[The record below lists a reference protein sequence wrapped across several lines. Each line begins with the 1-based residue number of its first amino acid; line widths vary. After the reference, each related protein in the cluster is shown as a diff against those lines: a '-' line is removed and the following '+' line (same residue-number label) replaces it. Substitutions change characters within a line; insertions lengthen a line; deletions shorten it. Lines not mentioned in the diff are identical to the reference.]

1 MKNDSYLRFL
11 LSDNCSLRKYYRER
25 SAVSLHDVRRSMLLK
40 VREQGYSVPDHYY
53 RLGIEYSFSDV
64 DELSRLFTTGLPKL
78 ADEYLEIHEGQV
90 FVKGERMNDWQLLLP
105 QIPPLLLVTMKI
117 WKDSGPIV
125 SDIVD
130 YAYRD
135 MLPSVKRTAI
145 PSAFLP
151 EMQTLKEEING
162 FDDLHIHLNGAVET
176 DLAWY
181 DFLRHPEVVYQEI
194 SRACRNDKVKEQ
206 LGQLTDISD
215 PIEFYH
221 LFCIAGRIREWL
233 FQKVTNGNDI
243 FDFGSFENLLSG
255 LVKIK
260 ETFKEHPVKPILGD
274 GASPLILEGLLY
286 VKILDYLS
294 ARPHDE
300 AVAGAFHYYLLI
312 LGICNRLLVQQTDAF
327 GFEQFQKYTSNNF
340 REFSERTY
348 PQRFMQLAGN
358 DLHNIRHIEGRFS
371 PKTSVDDNTA
381 IIKKIVDG
389 CIFLDQNKRDSKIS
403 LSLIAHFIKRSEH
416 HKGNFRF
423 SGLRND
429 LDKRTDALIAL
440 RNTNSSYAKMV
451 TGVDAAASE
460 FDTPPEVFAPSFRRL
475 RKHGLSHYTYHAGE
489 DFFHILS
496 GLRAIY
502 EAIEFLDMRAGDRI
516 GHATAAGVDVRIW
529 KQNVGDRLWMRI
541 EDYLDDL
548 VFAYHLITKMKE
560 RELEPF
566 LPGIALRIEK
576 YASRVYP
583 VKYSVSEL
591 IEAWLLRKERP
602 ESLLSSNN
610 PNIPKQ
616 ICLYY
621 HSKEGREKGKEI
633 RAFDVYDLFGEKEL
647 VCFQKLILKV
657 MHQKQ
662 IVIETLPT
670 SNVIIG
676 HHHDFSTYHL
686 YNWYRWSKEDIMV
699 PAIVVGT
706 DDAGIF
712 ATNIYNEY
720 CHIYCML
727 VFDKGLSP
735 YEAME
740 YIERLVHN
748 AKVYAFHTTNPS
760 KNMINDH

>member
-1 MKNDSYLRFL
+1 MKSDSYLRFL

-25 SAVSLHDVRRSMLLK
+25 VAVSLQDVRRSMLLK

-53 RLGIEYSFSDV
+53 RLGTEFSFSGV
-64 DELSRLFTTGLPKL
+64 DELSELFTIGLPKL
-78 ADEYLEIHEGQV
+78 ADEYLEIREGQV
-90 FVKGERMNDWQLLLP
+90 FVKGEQMNEWQLLLP
-105 QIPPLLLVTMKI
+105 QIPPLLLVTMRI
-117 WKDSGPIV
+117 WKESGPIV
-125 SDIVD
+125 GGIVD
-130 YAYRD
+130 FAYRFL
-135 MLPSVKRTAI
+135 LPSVKNTAI
-145 PSAFLP
+145 PSAYLP
-151 EMQTLKEEING
+151 EMETLRKENNG

-176 DLAWY
+176 DLAWH
-181 DFLRHPEVVYQEI
+181 DFLRYPEVVYQDI
-194 SRACRNDKVKEQ
+194 CRACRNDKVKEQ
-206 LGQLTDISD
+206 FEQLTDISN

-221 LFCIAGRIREWL
+221 LFCIAGRIRKWL
-233 FQKVTNGNDI
+233 FQKVTNGSDI
-243 FDFGSFENLLSG
+243 FGFGSFENLLSG
-255 LVKIK
+255 LV
-260 ETFKEHPVKPILGD
+260 EMRDAFKDHPVKPILGD
-274 GASPLILEGLLY
+274 SASPLILESLLY
-286 VKILDYLS
+286 VKTLDYLVVW
-294 ARPHDE
+294 PHDE

-340 REFSERTY
+340 REFSEQTY

-358 DLHNIRHIEGRFS
+358 DLQNVRHVEGRFS

-381 IIKKIVDG
+381 IINKIVEG
-389 CIFLDQNKRDSKIS
+389 YNRLNQNQNTVGVPQAS
-403 LSLIAHFIKRSEH
+403 LSLVAHFIKRSEY
-416 HKGNFRF
+416 HKGNIRF
-423 SGLRND
+423 SGLRKD

-440 RNTNSSYAKMV
+440 VNTNSSYAKLV

-475 RKHGLSHYTYHAGE
+475 REHGLCHFTYHAGE
-489 DFFHILS
+489 DFFHVLS

-502 EAIEFLDMRAGDRI
+502 EAIEFLGMQAGDRI
-516 GHATAAGVDVRIW
+516 GHATAAGVDVEVW

-548 VFAYHLITKMKE
+548 VFAYHLIAVMKE

-566 LPGIALRIEK
+566 LPKIALRIEELASKIYPGK
-576 YASRVYP
+576 YRVM
-583 VKYSVSEL
+583 EL
-591 IEAWLLRKERP
+591 IEAWYQRKDSP
-602 ESLLSSNN
+602 VSLKSENSS
-610 PNIPKQ
+610 ISEQ

-621 HSKEGREKGKEI
+621 HSEEGRERGGKICIVDAYEI
-633 RAFDVYDLFGEKEL
+633 FGEKEL

-676 HHHDFSTYHL
+676 HHHSFSTYHL
-686 YNWYRWSKEDIMV
+686 YNWYRWSKEGIMV
-699 PAIVVGT
+699 PSIVVGT

-748 AKVYAFHTTNPS
+748 AKVYVFR
-760 KNMINDH
+760 